1 MQRNTESKNP
11 TVSKTADGKAMLLFQ
26 CKMQKLKI
34 FQRIGGQGI
43 VEAIRNQN
51 SFEKGTI
58 I

>member
-34 FQRIGGQGI
+34 FQRIGG
-43 VEAIRNQN
+43 
-51 SFEKGTI
+51 
-58 I
+58 